1 MTRRSGAI
9 KHLPGARC
17 LQIIA
22 AAAAETVQGEK
33 RKGKET
39 RGGGEIIEK
48 EENPQIETLQLS
60 PQPAAMPSH
69 PAGAALLALA
79 LCVLLEDGEPRGFEG
94 PGCSRGLGVGGTAG
108 QFLPGCA
115 GLHLCALESQQH
127 SPEV

>member
-22 AAAAETVQGEK
+22 AAAAETVQGE
-33 RKGKET
+33 
-39 RGGGEIIEK
+39 
-48 EENPQIETLQLS
+48 NPQIETLQLS
-60 PQPAAMPSH
+60 LQPAAMPSH